1 VINMPLKTPS
11 AEADEFAS
19 ALAQLIGQNQIEAGV
34 RSFGSACHTFAA
46 LTPGGD
52 AAMRS
57 VKSTP

>member
-1 VINMPLKTPS
+1 VINMPLNTPS

-19 ALAQLIGQNQIEAGV
+19 ALAQLIGQNQTEVVA

-46 LTPGGD
+46 LTAGGD
-52 AAMRS
+52 AAMCS